1 MDGSRASCGAAMRVP
16 ISVAAERAG
25 RDVRTVQRW
34 VQQGRV
40 TAYDNGRGREVD
52 LRQVLAVE
60 ADLRMRHQNRQQ
72 QRLAELLTGGD
83 FDSVSL

>member
-1 MDGSRASCGAAMRVP
+1 MGGADSVVRVSLP
-16 ISVAAERAG
+16 VAAERAG

-40 TAYDNGRGREVD
+40 TAWDNGTGTRVVD

-60 ADLRMRHQNRQQ
+60 ADIRARLRNKQQ
-72 QRLAELLTGGD
+72 QRLVSLLTGEV
-83 FDSVSL
+83 DSVSL